1 MDGEGKLTR
10 EKTRKTISLQTNE
23 SDIHSIDSEHK
34 EADLKELT
42 EGSPAKPEEDL
53 IRVARGDSWRHK
65 SSWTQLISS
74 SSQSSFSIS
83 EIVPDLSFETH
94 EPQAGAPIKDPTRT
108 GVVAKAT
115 GRKEISSQ
123 RKRSLIIG
131 NLESEETCPFMR
143 TEASMKEWKKA
154 KASLSS
160 SLNKKKRSLT
170 NSHY

>member
-10 EKTRKTISLQTNE
+10 EKTRKTNSLQTNE

-34 EADLKELT
+34 DADLKELT

-83 EIVPDLSFETH
+83 EIVPDLSFQTL

-123 RKRSLIIG
+123 RKRKKIIDQFPLLSWIRSYQMVKMVELRG
-131 NLESEETCPFMR
+131 HTTRVLFM
-143 TEASMKEWKKA
+143 A
-154 KASLSS
+154 
-160 SLNKKKRSLT
+160 
-170 NSHY
+170 HV